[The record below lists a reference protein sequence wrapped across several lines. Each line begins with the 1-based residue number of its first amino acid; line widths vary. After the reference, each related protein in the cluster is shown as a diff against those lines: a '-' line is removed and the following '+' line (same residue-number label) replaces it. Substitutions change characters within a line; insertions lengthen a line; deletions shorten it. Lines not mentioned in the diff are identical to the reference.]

1 MRLPRPRFTIRLMM
15 ALVAVA
21 ALALSVEATR
31 RQIANLSLAYLG
43 RARDYQSKADVSS
56 VSALESEY
64 LSQRGRSPDPKYAQ
78 RNIGYR
84 RLSEFYLTMKRK
96 YERAATRPW
105 LPIAPDPAP
114 PPEP

>member
-31 RQIANLSLAYLG
+31 RRMANLSLAYLG
-43 RARDYQSKADVSS
+43 RAREYQSKADVASA
-56 VSALESEY
+56 SALESEY
-64 LSQRGRSPDPKYAQ
+64 LSQRGRTPDPKYAQ
-78 RNIGYR
+78 RSIGYR

-114 PPEP
+114 PRKP

>member
-1 MRLPRPRFTIRLMM
+1 MRLPRPTFTIRLMM
-15 ALVAVA
+15 ALVAIA
-21 ALALSVEATR
+21 ALALSIEATWR
-31 RQIANLSLAYLG
+31 RLGNISLAYLG
-43 RARDYQSKADVSS
+43 RARAYQSKAEVAS

-64 LSQRGRSPDPKYAQ
+64 LSQHARTPDPKYARQ
-78 RNIGYR
+78 NIGYR

-96 YERAATRPW
+96 YERAASRPW